1 MTLAKNSDPIAAG
14 FDRAARTYLAN
25 AKVQVALARWLAQ
38 WLPEERAARALEIGA
53 GPGVFTQFLLPW
65 SGDLTATD
73 ASPAMCAAG
82 KAELPEVRWR
92 RMAAETPIGGPWDW
106 IFSSSMLQWAAD
118 PAAVFDAW
126 RAQLTTEGR
135 ILAGLFLSGS
145 LRELGELAGGEPLQ
159 WRSAK
164 QWRSL
169 LKASGLVLLR
179 DESERRVFTYPSAH
193 ALLRSL
199 HSAGAAPTRHMPAG
213 RLRRLLRDYETR
225 HSAASGVE
233 ATWVFYRFEAAKG

>member
-1 MTLAKNSDPIAAG
+1 MRPAITSDPVAAG
-14 FDRAARTYLAN
+14 FDRAAQTYLAN
-25 AKVQVALARWLAQ
+25 AKVQAALARWLAQ
-38 WLPEERAARALEIGA
+38 WLPEERAARALEMGA
-53 GPGVFTQFLLPW
+53 GPGVFTRFILPW
-65 SGDLTATD
+65 SGELTATD

-82 KAELPEVRWR
+82 KAELPEVCWR

-118 PAAVFDAW
+118 PAAVFAAW
-126 RAQLTTEGR
+126 HERLAAGGR

-145 LRELGELAGGEPLQ
+145 LGEWGALTGKEPLQ

-169 LKASGLVLLR
+169 LKASGFNLLR
-179 DESERRVFTYPSAH
+179 DESERRVLTYPSAH

-199 HSAGAAPTRHMPAG
+199 HSTGAAPVRHMPAG
-213 RLRRLLRDYETR
+213 RLRRLLRDYEAR
-225 HSAASGVE
+225 HAASSGVK
-233 ATWVFYRFEAAKG
+233 ATWIFYRFEAAKG